1 MKTFS
6 SDDILNR
13 LKAALAVGTDKEL
26 AETLG
31 IKKAT
36 LSNWRT
42 RNSID
47 FPLVFSFC
55 EHINIDWLI
64 TGRGEPNN
72 LESTKPSLVVE
83 SGNNDRLL
91 DRVVEQAEEIG
102 RLKERIAQLEREK
115 NDSLE
120 SLQTAPEVLST
131 STVD

>member
-47 FPLVFSFC
+47 SPLVFSFC

-83 SGNNDRLL
+83 SGNNDKLL

>member
-6 SDDILNR
+6 SGDILNR

-83 SGNNDRLL
+83 SGNNDKLL

>member
-55 EHINIDWLI
+55 EPINIDWLI

-83 SGNNDRLL
+83 SGNNDKLL

>member
-83 SGNNDRLL
+83 SGNNDKLL

>member
-64 TGRGEPNN
+64 SGRGEPNN

-83 SGNNDRLL
+83 SGNNDKLL

>member
-72 LESTKPSLVVE
+72 LESTKPSFVVE
-83 SGNNDRLL
+83 SGNNDKLL

-120 SLQTAPEVLST
+120 SLQTIPKVLST

>member
-72 LESTKPSLVVE
+72 LESTKPPLVVE
-83 SGNNDRLL
+83 SGNNDKLL

-115 NDSLE
+115 NDPLE

>member
-72 LESTKPSLVVE
+72 LESAKPSLVVE
-83 SGNNDRLL
+83 SGNNDKLL

>member
-72 LESTKPSLVVE
+72 LEATKPSLVVE
-83 SGNNDRLL
+83 SGNNDKLL

>member
-13 LKAALAVGTDKEL
+13 LKTALAVSTDKEL

-47 FPLVFSFC
+47 FPLVFTFC

-64 TGRGEPNN
+64 TGRGEPSLTDIAKPPLV
-72 LESTKPSLVVE
+72 LENGS
-83 SGNNDRLL
+83 NDRLI

>member
-13 LKAALAVGTDKEL
+13 LKSALAASTDKEL
-26 AETLG
+26 ADLLG

-64 TGRGEPNN
+64 TGRGEQALTTPTITQT
-72 LESTKPSLVVE
+72 STE
-83 SGNNDRLL
+83 NSGENKLL
-91 DRVVEQAEEIG
+91 DKIVEQAEEIG
-102 RLKERIAQLEREK
+102 RLKERIAQFEREK
-115 NDSLE
+115 NNVSV
-120 SLQTAPEVLST
+120 SLQTAPEVLSP